1 MTFREYARLSLL
13 IAALGCR
20 DAEVPSGL
28 PSEPSLAKGG
38 APLNQSAD
46 FTITDGG
53 MGLTSDGKG
62 TYRDGVCGVI
72 GVWSDAST
80 HLSPSGGKIPRSQQ
94 SSCAGISP
102 RSASVT
108 LAVRH
113 LSDNPHVDDAAS
125 PAGSGTF
132 NVGNVKFGWG
142 SALATTINAS
152 GATPFCGTLGLRYT
166 PVTFPGTS
174 NVVREDLGGG
184 RWHMYTNPWPDNI
197 GYCENNGAVA
207 YWHVAMDIFVQIR

>member
-1 MTFREYARLSLL
+1 MTFKNYVRLSLL
-13 IAALGCR
+13 IAAFGCR
-20 DAEVPSGL
+20 DAAMAPDL
-28 PSEPSLAKGG
+28 PVDPLLAKGG

-46 FTITDGG
+46 FTITDAG

-62 TYRDGVCGVI
+62 IYRDGTCGVI

-80 HLSPSGGKIPRSQQ
+80 HLSPAGGKIPRSQQ
-94 SSCAGISP
+94 GSCSGIAP
-102 RSASVT
+102 RSATVT

-113 LSDNPHVDDAAS
+113 LSDNPHVDDSAS
-125 PAGSGTF
+125 PVGGGTF

-152 GATPFCGTLGLRYT
+152 GLTPFCGTLGLRYT

-174 NVVREDLGGG
+174 NVVRQDLGNGQW
-184 RWHMYTNPWPDNI
+184 RMYTNPWPDNI
-197 GYCENNGAVA
+197 GYCENNGSVA
-207 YWHVAMDIFVQIR
+207 YWHVAMDLLVQIR